1 MVVFTL
7 HRYIFTELLKVFAV
21 TTAAL
26 TIILSLG
33 STIAPIQRYGVAPA
47 QILSVLI
54 YFMPITLTFVL
65 PISAMFASS
74 LVYGRLASDNEFDAC
89 RASGISLTTVI
100 YPGLSL
106 AILVAITTLVLSFYV
121 VPDFVHRAE
130 RTIKDNAKQ
139 ILFRNIQRKGYYEL
153 PSDGDRKYVIRAD
166 HANPDEDILIG
177 VTITETRG
185 TKVTQVITAESA
197 LIRIESRDRYN
208 EVTVLA
214 RESYQISPDGEQSY
228 SAQLM
233 VASGFPSLL
242 SDKIKFQKIAEIK
255 KIRANMMNFN
265 PVREL
270 AFKAGSQLGMEL
282 LAEEI
287 AQQSREEIVDYYPL
301 ETPNKIVMV
310 RGPGAQID
318 ESSKDEPII
327 DIPGPVNVIEMR
339 KDLETI
345 ICTYEADS
353 AELRLDGDRPT
364 SPIVLILKNVDWQLA
379 DGTSS
384 RAPIAKRTFQYL
396 SLPDNIAGL
405 LTPDK
410 VMGSVRNAYS
420 LLDTRPSNR
429 VIQKRDIM
437 EHEIGDA
444 LEEITSETHSR
455 LVFGI
460 GCISL
465 VLLSITFG
473 IQLKGSHLLSAFGV
487 SVIPATI
494 LIVCIMAGKSLITSA
509 AQSNQNWGIM
519 LMWICLAVLSV
530 FTLVNYRRL
539 MKT

>member
-7 HRYIFTELLKVFAV
+7 HRYIFTELLKVFLV

-47 QILSVLI
+47 QIVSVLV

-74 LVYGRLASDNEFDAC
+74 LVYGRLAADNEFDAC

-106 AILVAITTLVLSFYV
+106 AILVAITTLLLSFYV

-139 ILFRNIQRKGYYEL
+139 ILFRNIQRKGYYEI
-153 PSDGDRKYVIRAD
+153 PGDNRKYTIRAD
-166 HANPDEDILIG
+166 HTVPDEDLLIG
-177 VTITETRG
+177 VAITETRG
-185 TKVTQVITAESA
+185 TRVSQVITAESA
-197 LIRIESRDRYN
+197 RIRIENRDRFN
-208 EVTVLA
+208 EVTVVA

-228 SAQLM
+228 SAQLT
-233 VASGFPSLL
+233 VAGRFESLL

-270 AFKAGSQLGMEL
+270 ALDAGAQLGMEL
-282 LAEEI
+282 LAEQI
-287 AQQSREEIVDYYPL
+287 ARQSQEDIVDYYPL
-301 ETPNKIVMV
+301 ESPNKIVMV
-310 RGPGAQID
+310 RGPRAQIRQQD
-318 ESSKDEPII
+318 NGEHTI
-327 DIPGPVNVIEMR
+327 DIPGPVSVIEMR

-345 ICTYEADS
+345 ICTYQASS
-353 AELRLDGDRPT
+353 ARLQLDGKTPA
-364 SPIVLILKNVDWQLA
+364 SPLVLILENVDWQLA

-384 RAPIAKRTFQYL
+384 RAPIARRTFQYL
-396 SLPDNIAGL
+396 RFPDNIQKI

-410 VMGSVRNAYS
+410 IMNSVRNADQM
-420 LLDTRPSNR
+420 LTERPSNHLVR
-429 VIQKRDIM
+429 KRDIM
-437 EHEIGDA
+437 NHEVGDA

-494 LIVCIMAGKSLITSA
+494 LIVAIMAGKSLITSA
-509 AQSNQNWGIM
+509 AQEEQKWGIM
-519 LMWICLAVLSV
+519 LMWACLALLSL
-530 FTLVNYRRL
+530 FTLFSYRRL
-539 MKT
+539 MRT